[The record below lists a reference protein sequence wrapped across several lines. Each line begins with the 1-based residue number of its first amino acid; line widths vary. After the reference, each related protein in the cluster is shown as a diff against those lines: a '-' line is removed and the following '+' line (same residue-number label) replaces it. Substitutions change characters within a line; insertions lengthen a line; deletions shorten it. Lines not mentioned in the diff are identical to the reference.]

1 FQYEAVFATS
11 ARQRGLPLPMPP
23 RAETLRTIYFF
34 IGVIVVLLELA
45 RIWGSVYRHSSHNSA
60 SASNHRVDF
69 CSGHSGAFLAIASC
83 IPIFFCLHRC
93 RSDYCPEATD
103 Y

>member
-1 FQYEAVFATS
+1 VSSSAALYDGGMLLEFTRLIVGLFIAVFHCKIADFVFQYEEVFATT

-45 RIWGSVYRHSSHNSA
+45 RIWASV
-60 SASNHRVDF
+60 
-69 CSGHSGAFLAIASC
+69 
-83 IPIFFCLHRC
+83 
-93 RSDYCPEATD
+93 
-103 Y
+103 

>member
-1 FQYEAVFATS
+1 MLLEFTRLVVGLFIAVFHCKIADFIFQYEEVFATS

-45 RIWGSVYRHSSHNSA
+45 RIW
-60 SASNHRVDF
+60 SN
-69 CSGHSGAFLAIASC
+69 L
-83 IPIFFCLHRC
+83 
-93 RSDYCPEATD
+93 
-103 Y
+103 

>member
-1 FQYEAVFATS
+1 MHEGYWSTTLGLRGWPAAGEEMIVARNILLAELTGARVHCQHLSSAGSVNLLRA

-45 RIWGSVYRHSSHNSA
+45 RIWGSV
-60 SASNHRVDF
+60 
-69 CSGHSGAFLAIASC
+69 
-83 IPIFFCLHRC
+83 
-93 RSDYCPEATD
+93 
-103 Y
+103 